1 MMTSC
6 ARHFGLLGMFPI
18 IPRRGKPAN
27 HDRAEASLRRLWR
40 SFLRVRHYSPKL
52 TLFSLIL
59 DRTHAVHVENFQ
71 SRYCESCR
79 SQLARGASLGLLSQ
93 RRDSVISASASS
105 RRGSLAFS
113 NPSTSRP
120 GSRRGSILVPPH
132 LASLGLNKT
141 PHGPS
146 GLGSRPGSRRTSFS
160 KSGGGSGSGT
170 TPGTPVLH

>member
-1 MMTSC
+1 MVDVAVLS
-6 ARHFGLLGMFPI
+6 AG
-18 IPRRGKPAN
+18 
-27 HDRAEASLRRLWR
+27 ES
-40 SFLRVRHYSPKL
+40 SFQTQTEQEEKADIS
-52 TLFSLIL
+52 
-59 DRTHAVHVENFQ
+59 THAVHVENFQ

-79 SQLARGASLGLLSQ
+79 SHLVRGATLGLLAQ

-132 LASLGLNKT
+132 LAGIYTKQM

-146 GLGSRPGSRRTSFS
+146 GLGSRPGSRRGSFS
-160 KSGGGSGSGT
+160 KPGSGHGSGSA
-170 TPGTPVLH
+170 TPMLH